1 MVDKDDFPLFCESPW
16 WACRRDVGMG
26 EDEEWREKP
35 EELGFMGL
43 LGSQLCPHD
52 VAMVRQQDVM

>member
-1 MVDKDDFPLFCESPW
+1 
-16 WACRRDVGMG
+16 MG